1 MPAKRR
7 FDCAAAFRLPQ
18 IEITQSK
25 KSRRRQ
31 REGVVQKSARTHA
44 IAERLAHAYP
54 ELQVPLNHRN
64 AFELLIAVILS
75 AQCTDAAV
83 NKVTPELFR
92 RYPDPERM
100 ARASMEE
107 IEKLIHGLGLFRS
120 KAKSLRRC
128 AKQIVEEFGGKIPS
142 TMVELTRLAGVGRK
156 TANVILGHAFDT
168 PGIAVDTHCKRLS
181 RRLGLTGQQD
191 PNKIE
196 RDLSRLLPAT
206 EWTDFSLRLIIHG
219 RRVCR
224 ARKPACEI
232 CVLHEL
238 CPSRVLLLNGGLIE
252 RRMGG

>member
-1 MPAKRR
+1 MRAKRR

-18 IEITQSK
+18 IEITHSK
-25 KSRRRQ
+25 KSRRWQ
-31 REGVVQKSARTHA
+31 KEGLEKKRARTYA

-54 ELQVPLNHRN
+54 EIEVPLNHRD

-92 RYPDPERM
+92 RYPGPERM

-107 IEKLIHGLGLFRS
+107 IEKLIRGLGLFRT
-120 KAKSLRRC
+120 KAKSLCRC
-128 AKQIVEEFGGKIPS
+128 AKQIVEEFGGKVPS
-142 TMVELTRLAGVGRK
+142 TMEELTRLAGVGRK

-196 RDLSRLLPAT
+196 RDLNRLLPAKD
-206 EWTDFSLRLIIHG
+206 WTDFSLRLIIHG
-219 RRVCR
+219 RRVCH
-224 ARKPACEI
+224 ARKPACET
-232 CVLHEL
+232 CVLHEF
-238 CPSRVLLLNGGLIE
+238 CPSSDLLPN
-252 RRMGG
+252 